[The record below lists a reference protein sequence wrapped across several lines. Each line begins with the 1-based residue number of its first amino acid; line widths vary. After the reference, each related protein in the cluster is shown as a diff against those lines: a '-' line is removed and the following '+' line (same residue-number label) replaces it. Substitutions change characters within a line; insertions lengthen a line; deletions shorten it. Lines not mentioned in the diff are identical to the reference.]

1 MKKKI
6 FCLLLL
12 LILPIFMLCGCA
24 LDSAQSSG
32 IGKEYIVGNVI
43 FVKVEKGEDFD
54 LFVDKNTRVIYI
66 YNKTS
71 YQGGLTAMLNAD
83 GTPMLWEGEL
93 KGE

>member
-6 FCLLLL
+6 FCFLLLL
-12 LILPIFMLCGCA
+12 VMPIILLFGCA
-24 LDSAQSSG
+24 LDNAQTSE

-43 FVKVEKGEDFD
+43 LVKVEKGKDFD
-54 LFVDKNTRVIYI
+54 LFVDKNTKVIYI

>member
-1 MKKKI
+1 MEKKI

-12 LILPIFMLCGCA
+12 LIMPIIFLCGCS
-24 LDSAQSSG
+24 DSAQTSE

-43 FVKVEKGEDFD
+43 LVKVEKGEDFD
-54 LFVDKNTRVIYI
+54 LFVDKSTKVIYI
-66 YNKTS
+66 YNKTA

>member
-1 MKKKI
+1 
-6 FCLLLL
+6 
-12 LILPIFMLCGCA
+12 MLCGCA
-24 LDSAQSSG
+24 LDNAQSSK
-32 IGKEYIVGNVI
+32 IGKEYVVGNI
-43 FVKVEKGEDFD
+43 ILVKVEKGEDFD
-54 LFVDKNTRVIYI
+54 LFVDKNTKVIYI

>member
-1 MKKKI
+1 
-6 FCLLLL
+6 
-12 LILPIFMLCGCA
+12 MLSGCA
-24 LDSAQSSG
+24 LDNAQTSE

-43 FVKVEKGEDFD
+43 LVKVETGEDFD
-54 LFVDKNTRVIYI
+54 LFVDKNTKVIYI

-71 YQGGLTAMLNAD
+71 YQGGLTVMLNAD

>member
-6 FCLLLL
+6 FCLMLL
-12 LILPIFMLCGCA
+12 LIMPIFMLCGCA
-24 LDSAQSSG
+24 LYNAQSSE
-32 IGKEYIVGNVI
+32 IGKEYIVGNI
-43 FVKVEKGEDFD
+43 ILVKVEKGEDFD
-54 LFVDKNTRVIYI
+54 LFVDKSTKVIYI
-66 YNKTS
+66 YNKTN

>member
-12 LILPIFMLCGCA
+12 LIMPIILLFGCA
-24 LDSAQSSG
+24 SDNAQTSE

-43 FVKVEKGEDFD
+43 LVKVEKGEDFD
-54 LFVDKNTRVIYI
+54 LFVDKNTKVIYI

>member
-1 MKKKI
+1 MSKKI

-12 LILPIFMLCGCA
+12 LIIPILVLFGCA
-24 LDSAQSSG
+24 SNSAQTSE

-43 FVKVEKGEDFD
+43 LVKVEKGEDFD
-54 LFVDKNTRVIYI
+54 LFVDKNTKVIYI

-93 KGE
+93 

>member
-12 LILPIFMLCGCA
+12 LIMPIILLSGCA
-24 LDSAQSSG
+24 FNKAQTSE

-43 FVKVEKGEDFD
+43 LVKVEKGEDFD
-54 LFVDKNTRVIYI
+54 LFVDKNTKVIYI

-71 YQGGLTAMLNAD
+71 YQGGLTVMLNAD

>member
-12 LILPIFMLCGCA
+12 LIMPIILLSGCA
-24 LDSAQSSG
+24 LDNAQTSE

-43 FVKVEKGEDFD
+43 LVKVEKGEDFD
-54 LFVDKNTRVIYI
+54 LFVDKNTKVIYI
-66 YNKTS
+66 YNKSS
-71 YQGGLTAMLNAD
+71 YQGGLTVMLNAD